1 MYNLWCFCPV
11 ASRLCQ
17 SRSLHR
23 RQQVTALCVLHPSSS
38 GIQACYNNPVML
50 CDRPGRA
57 VAVCVNP
64 DQSLPLLDGQRHQRA
79 ERSQGALKPG
89 LMRWVLR
96 SAQRCEHP
104 WLTTC
109 IFMRRKKNK
118 TKWLKGGHFSWLL
131 HVFLDSPMTGNMS
144 KVLRLFSVLID
155 IPVGR
160 KAPRMSCIWQG
171 LYSLMIRVNM
181 AHSLHSDGEVE
192 RNNTIA
198 KIQPICEK
206 KQQETAL
213 NGPECTAPEGA
224 TSITVTRPKR
234 RTLGEVIAKMEM
246 AVCVCLCMCDC
257 VCVLFF
263 FLPVCG
269 LEEEG

>member
-1 MYNLWCFCPV
+1 
-11 ASRLCQ
+11 
-17 SRSLHR
+17 
-23 RQQVTALCVLHPSSS
+23 
-38 GIQACYNNPVML
+38 
-50 CDRPGRA
+50 
-57 VAVCVNP
+57 
-64 DQSLPLLDGQRHQRA
+64 
-79 ERSQGALKPG
+79 
-89 LMRWVLR
+89 
-96 SAQRCEHP
+96 
-104 WLTTC
+104 
-109 IFMRRKKNK
+109 
-118 TKWLKGGHFSWLL
+118 
-131 HVFLDSPMTGNMS
+131 
-144 KVLRLFSVLID
+144 
-155 IPVGR
+155 
-160 KAPRMSCIWQG
+160 
-171 LYSLMIRVNM
+171 MIRVNM

-246 AVCVCLCMCDC
+246 AVCVHVRLC
-257 VCVLFF
+257 VCFAF